1 MVAAFAL
8 IVPRAAGG
16 MHMYDEHQSRQALSS
31 DRLSQAC
38 RHLSERN
45 NLTPEMDLLALYSKL
60 STLVLFLDR
69 YANNMLLLL
78 DALLR
83 EVLWFW
89 MDGSSICGG

>member
-1 MVAAFAL
+1 MTS
-8 IVPRAAGG
+8 IRA
-16 MHMYDEHQSRQALSS
+16 
-31 DRLSQAC
+31 DRVSQAC